1 MIFMLPV
8 PSKDIFQA
16 TCRAVHL
23 SSHGAD
29 AKRVASPPGGFH
41 RAAGFFFP
49 PDLLRLMWAMWRFYL
64 NTMEFEASKLQQGM
78 EMQLQIGMK
87 NLE

>member
-29 AKRVASPPGGFH
+29 AKGVASPPGGFH
-41 RAAGFFFP
+41 GAAVFFP
-49 PDLLRLMWAMWRFYL
+49 PGPGTTDAGHVTVLPEYY
-64 NTMEFEASKLQQGM
+64 G
-78 EMQLQIGMK
+78 I
-87 NLE
+87 

>member
-29 AKRVASPPGGFH
+29 AKGVASPPGGFH
-41 RAAGFFFP
+41 GAAVFFP
-49 PDLLRLMWAMWRFYL
+49 PDLGRLMRAMWRFYL
-64 NTMEFEASKLQQGM
+64 NTMESEASKLQQGM